1 MEQEKQEAPVQG
13 KKKRLSTPLLIF
25 IILMAVTAVLCTI
38 VAGIWL
44 HGRSSLRNGGSAPT
58 VTPGGTEQLDSY
70 TVLHD
75 GKYYRYK
82 EHMVNL
88 LLIGVDSDNKPA
100 APLPYG
106 SDNQA
111 DVILVAALDTD
122 ANKMT
127 LISVSRDTMCD
138 IGVPDDTGEI
148 SGVAHTQLALSFS
161 NGDGLYESC
170 RLCREAV
177 SQLFYGL
184 QFDGC
189 AAFYMGG
196 IGRLNDAVGGVTVN
210 VLDDY
215 PFTNVPGGWNMYP
228 GQNVTLTGQ
237 QARLYIQCR
246 RGDATGNEDR
256 MQRQKQ
262 YMLALIGQVLA
273 PLFAPLGFGDWRCAT
288 SLISGF
294 IAKESVVSTLEVL
307 LGGNA
312 ISGLFTTRSAL
323 SFLVFTLLYTPCVA
337 AVATIRRELD
347 SSLKTLGVVAMQCGV
362 AWLASL
368 AMYAIAGLF

>member
-1 MEQEKQEAPVQG
+1 MEQEKQEAPVQQ

-25 IILMAVTAVLCTI
+25 IILMAVTAVLCAI

-127 LISVSRDTMCD
+127 LISVSGHHVRHRR
-138 IGVPDDTGEI
+138 
-148 SGVAHTQLALSFS
+148 A
-161 NGDGLYESC
+161 
-170 RLCREAV
+170 
-177 SQLFYGL
+177 
-184 QFDGC
+184 
-189 AAFYMGG
+189 
-196 IGRLNDAVGGVTVN
+196 GRHRRN
-210 VLDDY
+210 
-215 PFTNVPGGWNMYP
+215 F
-228 GQNVTLTGQ
+228 
-237 QARLYIQCR
+237 R
-246 RGDATGNEDR
+246 RGPHPAG
-256 MQRQKQ
+256 
-262 YMLALIGQVLA
+262 
-273 PLFAPLGFGDWRCAT
+273 P
-288 SLISGF
+288 
-294 IAKESVVSTLEVL
+294 VL
-307 LGGNA
+307 LQ
-312 ISGLFTTRSAL
+312 
-323 SFLVFTLLYTPCVA
+323 
-337 AVATIRRELD
+337 RRRP
-347 SSLKTLGVVAMQCGV
+347 V
-362 AWLASL
+362 
-368 AMYAIAGLF
+368 

>member
-25 IILMAVTAVLCTI
+25 IILMAVTLTLCAV

-44 HGRSSLRNGGSAPT
+44 HGRSSLRNQGAAPT
-58 VTPGGTEQLDSY
+58 DTPDDTQQLDSY

-82 EHMVNL
+82 DHMVNL

-122 ANKMT
+122 ANRMT

-138 IGVPDDTGEI
+138 IAVLDQNGQV
-148 SGVAHTQLALSFS
+148 SGAAHTQLALSYS

-170 RLCREAV
+170 RLCQEAV

-196 IGRLNDAVGGVTVN
+196 IGRLNDAVGGVTVS
-210 VLDDY
+210 VLEH
-215 PFTNVPGGWNMYP
+215 VPGPGCDPYRAAGAAVYP
-228 GQNVTLTGQ
+228 GPPGRRHRQRGPHEAAEAVYAGPDQPGQ
-237 QARLYIQCR
+237 GPGGGQPRQR
-246 RGDATGNEDR
+246 R
-256 MQRQKQ
+256 
-262 YMLALIGQVLA
+262 
-273 PLFAPLGFGDWRCAT
+273 
-288 SLISGF
+288 S
-294 IAKESVVSTLEVL
+294 SV
-307 LGGNA
+307 
-312 ISGLFTTRSAL
+312 
-323 SFLVFTLLYTPCVA
+323 
-337 AVATIRRELD
+337 
-347 SSLKTLGVVAMQCGV
+347 
-362 AWLASL
+362 
-368 AMYAIAGLF
+368 

>member
-1 MEQEKQEAPVQG
+1 MEQEKKTQPEQ

-25 IILMAVTAVLCTI
+25 IILMAVTLTLCAV

-44 HGRSSLRNGGSAPT
+44 HGRSSLRNQGAAPT
-58 VTPGGTEQLDSY
+58 DTPDDTQQLDSY

-82 EHMVNL
+82 DHMVNL

-122 ANKMT
+122 ANQLT

-138 IGVPDDTGEI
+138 IAVLDQNGQV
-148 SGVAHTQLALSFS
+148 SGAAHTQLALSYS

-170 RLCREAV
+170 RLCQEAV

-215 PFTNVPGGWNMYP
+215 PFTDVPNGWNMYP
-228 GQNVTLTGQ
+228 GQDVTLTGR
-237 QARLYIQCR
+237 QARLYIQAR

-256 MQRQKQ
+256 MKRQKQ
-262 YMLALIGQVLA
+262 YMLALISQ
-273 PLFAPLGFGDWRCAT
+273 
-288 SLISGF
+288 
-294 IAKESVVSTLEVL
+294 AKARVAASPASVVPLYNAVSDYVL
-307 LGGNA
+307 TDLDLGKLSYLATQAAGMSFSGDMLRVTGDAVLGQGNRVE
-312 ISGLFTTRSAL
+312 LTVDQEAL
-323 SFLVFTLLYTPCVA
+323 YDLILDVFYEEIPAPTDT
-337 AVATIRRELD
+337 
-347 SSLKTLGVVAMQCGV
+347 
-362 AWLASL
+362 
-368 AMYAIAGLF
+368 AGE

>member
-1 MEQEKQEAPVQG
+1 M
-13 KKKRLSTPLLIF
+13 
-25 IILMAVTAVLCTI
+25 
-38 VAGIWL
+38 AGIWL

-262 YMLALIGQVLA
+262 YMLALIGQAKARVASSPASVLPLYNAVSDYVLTDLDLGKLTYLATQAAGMSFSGDMLRVTGQAALGDGNRVELTVDQEALYDLILDVFYDEIPA
-273 PLFAPLGFGDWRCAT
+273 PAQTG
-288 SLISGF
+288 
-294 IAKESVVSTLEVL
+294 E
-307 LGGNA
+307 
-312 ISGLFTTRSAL
+312 
-323 SFLVFTLLYTPCVA
+323 
-337 AVATIRRELD
+337 
-347 SSLKTLGVVAMQCGV
+347 
-362 AWLASL
+362 
-368 AMYAIAGLF
+368 

>member
-1 MEQEKQEAPVQG
+1 MEQEKQEAPVQQ

-25 IILMAVTAVLCTI
+25 IILMAVTAVLCAV

-177 SQLFYGL
+177 SHCFTA
-184 QFDGC
+184 C
-189 AAFYMGG
+189 SSTAAP
-196 IGRLNDAVGGVTVN
+196 
-210 VLDDY
+210 
-215 PFTNVPGGWNMYP
+215 PFTWAASGGSTTPWAASPSTCWTTIPSPTFPGAGICTP
-228 GQNVTLTGQ
+228 GRT
-237 QARLYIQCR
+237 
-246 RGDATGNEDR
+246 
-256 MQRQKQ
+256 
-262 YMLALIGQVLA
+262 
-273 PLFAPLGFGDWRCAT
+273 
-288 SLISGF
+288 
-294 IAKESVVSTLEVL
+294 
-307 LGGNA
+307 
-312 ISGLFTTRSAL
+312 
-323 SFLVFTLLYTPCVA
+323 
-337 AVATIRRELD
+337 
-347 SSLKTLGVVAMQCGV
+347 
-362 AWLASL
+362 
-368 AMYAIAGLF
+368 

>member
-25 IILMAVTAVLCTI
+25 IILMAVTAVLCAI

-82 EHMVNL
+82 DHMVNL
-88 LLIGVDSDNKPA
+88 LLIGVDSDDKPA

-122 ANKMT
+122 ANRMT

-138 IGVPDDTGEI
+138 IAVLDQNGQV
-148 SGVAHTQLALSFS
+148 SGAAHTQLALSYS

-170 RLCREAV
+170 RLCQEAV

-196 IGRLNDAVGGVTVN
+196 IGRLNDAVGGVTVS

-294 IAKESVVSTLEVL
+294 IAKESVVSTLEIL
-307 LGGNA
+307 LGGAALSTLFASRAA
-312 ISGLFTTRSAL
+312 I
-323 SFLVFTLLYTPCVA
+323 SFLVFTLLYTPCIA
-337 AVATIRRELD
+337 AVATIRREFN
-347 SSLKTLGVVAMQCGV
+347 STLKTVGVVLMQCCV
-362 AWLASL
+362 AWIVAFVVYTLVGIL
-368 AMYAIAGLF
+368 

>member
-1 MEQEKQEAPVQG
+1 MEQEKQTQPEQ

-25 IILMAVTAVLCTI
+25 IILMAVTLTLCAV

-44 HGRSSLRNGGSAPT
+44 HGRSSLRNQGAAPT
-58 VTPGGTEQLDSY
+58 DTPDDTQQLDSY

-82 EHMVNL
+82 DHMVNL

-122 ANKMT
+122 ANRMT

-138 IGVPDDTGEI
+138 IAVLDQNGQV
-148 SGVAHTQLALSFS
+148 SGAAHTQLALSYS

-170 RLCREAV
+170 RLCQEAV

-196 IGRLNDAVGGVTVN
+196 IGRLIMDSNTFTPVDWLFSACSSTAAPPFIWAASGGSTTPWAASPSVCWTTI
-210 VLDDY
+210 
-215 PFTNVPGGWNMYP
+215 PSPMFPTGG
-228 GQNVTLTGQ
+228 TCTR
-237 QARLYIQCR
+237 AR
-246 RGDATGNEDR
+246 
-256 MQRQKQ
+256 M
-262 YMLALIGQVLA
+262 
-273 PLFAPLGFGDWRCAT
+273 
-288 SLISGF
+288 
-294 IAKESVVSTLEVL
+294 
-307 LGGNA
+307 
-312 ISGLFTTRSAL
+312 
-323 SFLVFTLLYTPCVA
+323 
-337 AVATIRRELD
+337 
-347 SSLKTLGVVAMQCGV
+347 
-362 AWLASL
+362 
-368 AMYAIAGLF
+368 

>member
-127 LISVSRDTMCD
+127 LNSVSRDTMCD

-148 SGVAHTQLALSFS
+148 SGVAHTQLACPSPTATACMRAAACA
-161 NGDGLYESC
+161 GRRCPSC
-170 RLCREAV
+170 FTAC
-177 SQLFYGL
+177 SST
-184 QFDGC
+184 
-189 AAFYMGG
+189 AAP
-196 IGRLNDAVGGVTVN
+196 
-210 VLDDY
+210 
-215 PFTNVPGGWNMYP
+215 PFTWAASGGSTTPWAASPSTCWTTIPSPTFPGAGICTP
-228 GQNVTLTGQ
+228 GRT
-237 QARLYIQCR
+237 
-246 RGDATGNEDR
+246 
-256 MQRQKQ
+256 
-262 YMLALIGQVLA
+262 
-273 PLFAPLGFGDWRCAT
+273 
-288 SLISGF
+288 
-294 IAKESVVSTLEVL
+294 
-307 LGGNA
+307 
-312 ISGLFTTRSAL
+312 
-323 SFLVFTLLYTPCVA
+323 
-337 AVATIRRELD
+337 
-347 SSLKTLGVVAMQCGV
+347 
-362 AWLASL
+362 
-368 AMYAIAGLF
+368 

>member
-82 EHMVNL
+82 

-170 RLCREAV
+170 RLCQEAV

-184 QFDGC
+184 PGC
-189 AAFYMGG
+189 DPYRAAGAAVYPGPP
-196 IGRLNDAVGGVTVN
+196 GRRHRQRGPHEAAEAVYAGPDQPGQG
-210 VLDDY
+210 
-215 PFTNVPGGWNMYP
+215 PGG
-228 GQNVTLTGQ
+228 GQPRQ
-237 QARLYIQCR
+237 R
-246 RGDATGNEDR
+246 R
-256 MQRQKQ
+256 
-262 YMLALIGQVLA
+262 
-273 PLFAPLGFGDWRCAT
+273 
-288 SLISGF
+288 S
-294 IAKESVVSTLEVL
+294 SV
-307 LGGNA
+307 
-312 ISGLFTTRSAL
+312 
-323 SFLVFTLLYTPCVA
+323 
-337 AVATIRRELD
+337 
-347 SSLKTLGVVAMQCGV
+347 
-362 AWLASL
+362 
-368 AMYAIAGLF
+368 

>member
-1 MEQEKQEAPVQG
+1 MEQEKQEAPVQQ

-25 IILMAVTAVLCTI
+25 IILMAVTAVLCAV

-177 SQLFYGL
+177 
-184 QFDGC
+184 
-189 AAFYMGG
+189 
-196 IGRLNDAVGGVTVN
+196 
-210 VLDDY
+210 
-215 PFTNVPGGWNMYP
+215 
-228 GQNVTLTGQ
+228 
-237 QARLYIQCR
+237 
-246 RGDATGNEDR
+246 
-256 MQRQKQ
+256 
-262 YMLALIGQVLA
+262 
-273 PLFAPLGFGDWRCAT
+273 
-288 SLISGF
+288 
-294 IAKESVVSTLEVL
+294 
-307 LGGNA
+307 
-312 ISGLFTTRSAL
+312 
-323 SFLVFTLLYTPCVA
+323 
-337 AVATIRRELD
+337 
-347 SSLKTLGVVAMQCGV
+347 
-362 AWLASL
+362 
-368 AMYAIAGLF
+368 